1 MSTLV
6 EKAAGDHFTQPTA
19 WRGSVAPV
27 DGFRYYRVYGMCL
40 RSQIELSLTQ
50 HAPSHSREIE
60 VLDQPASF
68 FSRAV
73 GGTILERSSLSSIE
87 YAHLEDGGTYARW
100 DNLGEFLVSGD
111 GERIV
116 CRRFDGASDESFQ
129 VYLLGQALSFSLVK
143 QGMEPLHA
151 TSVVV
156 DGGAVVFLGGS
167 GFGKSSLAACFL
179 QAGHELLTDDLLLLQ
194 EAPSGL
200 IAYPGPSR
208 IKLFPAMAREFL
220 GSVVTGIPMHVGTQ
234 KLVIRLPGEKICS
247 TPVPLRAI
255 YALRPPHE
263 GPGGGEVR
271 IARLSSRE
279 AFLTLINNTFNY
291 VIMDAGRLQRQ
302 FLETSFLVKATAVR
316 ILSYPREL
324 SCLPSVRDAILEDIA
339 KSSDGAWKV
348 AICGD

>member
-6 EKAAGDHFTQPTA
+6 EKASGSHFKQGANWPA
-19 WRGSVAPV
+19 SVAPA
-27 DGFRYYRVYGMCL
+27 DRFRYYRVYGMSL
-40 RSQIELSLTQ
+40 RSQIELSLPQ
-50 HAPSHSREIE
+50 HALSHSREIE

-68 FSRAV
+68 FSCAV
-73 GGTILERSSLSSIE
+73 GGAVLERSSLSSIE
-87 YAHLEDGGTYARW
+87 YAHLEDGSTYARW

-111 GERIV
+111 GERIA

-156 DGGAVVFLGGS
+156 DGGALVFLGGS
-167 GFGKSSLAACFL
+167 GIGKSSLAASFL
-179 QAGHELLTDDLLLLQ
+179 HAGYELLTDDLLLLQ
-194 EAPSGL
+194 ERPSGL
-200 IAYPGPSR
+200 IAYPGPAR
-208 IKLFPAMAREFL
+208 IKLFPPMAREFL
-220 GSVVTGIPMHVGTQ
+220 GSVVTGIPMHAGTR
-234 KLVIRLPGEKICS
+234 KLVIRLPADKICS

-255 YALRPPHE
+255 YALGPPHE
-263 GPGGGEVR
+263 GSGGGEVQ

-316 ILSYPREL
+316 TLSYPREL

-339 KSSDGAWKV
+339 KSSDGEWKA
-348 AICGD
+348 AIWGD